1 MSYINEQ
8 LLTSSIYIPIHKLT
22 KTKNIDGLIK
32 NELKKNNEN
41 LCNENGFVV
50 ENGINI
56 INRSYGDVLTIDG
69 DSVINYRITYKIK
82 TINPQKDD
90 LIEECIVNSISKMGI
105 ISYIDYED
113 KNNIKDS
120 PLLIIVPNEYIINND
135 IKINDKINVSVL
147 DSRIKYKAKQIQVV
161 AKIV

>member
-56 INRSYGDVLTIDG
+56 INRFFW
-69 DSVINYRITYKIK
+69 R
-82 TINPQKDD
+82 
-90 LIEECIVNSISKMGI
+90 C
-105 ISYIDYED
+105 
-113 KNNIKDS
+113 
-120 PLLIIVPNEYIINND
+120 INN
-135 IKINDKINVSVL
+135 
-147 DSRIKYKAKQIQVV
+147 RWR
-161 AKIV
+161 